1 MEYVLTKKERAIV
14 EAEVTI
20 DGEIWAKAQKKSF
33 NKLAN
38 NLQIQGFRKGK
49 VPADMAK
56 RYIDPRKVLADSIDL
71 VLQDGYAYVL
81 DNEKEIEVMDVEGKT
96 VVLDL
101 KELEYISSAGLRV
114 VLKLKKI
121 MDRVGSLEVI
131 NANELV
137 LEVFEITGFAAI
149 LGL

>member
-1 MEYVLTKKERAIV
+1 MQINRIEENNKIV
-14 EAEVTI
+14 V
-20 DGEIWAKAQKKSF
+20 GLVG
-33 NKLAN
+33 KL
-38 NLQIQGFRKGK
+38 
-49 VPADMAK
+49 
-56 RYIDPRKVLADSIDL
+56 DSTTFSQL
-71 VLQDGYAYVL
+71 
-81 DNEKEIEVMDVEGKT
+81 EKEIEEMDVEGKT

-121 MDRVGSLEVI
+121 MDRVGTLEVI